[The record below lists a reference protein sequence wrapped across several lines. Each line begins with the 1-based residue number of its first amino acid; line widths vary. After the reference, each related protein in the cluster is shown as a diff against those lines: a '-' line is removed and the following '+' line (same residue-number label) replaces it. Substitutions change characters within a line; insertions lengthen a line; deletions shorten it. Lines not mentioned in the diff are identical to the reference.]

1 MNKPGLNISAVF
13 LLFFCLTVTSTT
25 INAEDKSV
33 VKVITELVDNND
45 FVNAKQEID
54 EQLLENPDAT
64 AVRYQLA
71 RYYLRKE
78 SITNDSIIGY
88 DYPDVAAGSAI
99 AELDKVLKEDAGYV
113 EAYSL
118 LGHIYAVLNKPKKA
132 AYNFEKAEDSYD
144 RPAWLDVN
152 KAILAIQKKE
162 FSEAAAL
169 LKEYTAVRPGKN
181 DYVENRVYSSAWDL
195 LRKLSVQHPEL
206 DPVPAIR
213 KGLIKRVLAEDYLE
227 YVESTA
233 KSEKPAFIHFASSD
247 NWCKPCAASL
257 KRIEGIARKHGDK
270 FDFIHVSFEPWNN
283 VSYYKDVVDSAE
295 IKGLPSR
302 EIVSKGRSQAH
313 IAGVLAD
320 SSVERIT
327 GELYEDLKAGR
338 IADKK

>member
-1 MNKPGLNISAVF
+1 MKQPGLNINVVF
-13 LLFFCLTVTSTT
+13 LLFFCLTATSTT
-25 INAEDKSV
+25 INAEDKSPI
-33 VKVITELVDNND
+33 KVITELVDNNN
-45 FVNAKQEID
+45 FVNAKQKID
-54 EQLLENPDAT
+54 EQLLEKPNAT

-78 SITNDSIIGY
+78 SVTNDSIIGY
-88 DYPDVAAGSAI
+88 DYPDVAAEPAI
-99 AELDKVLKEDAGYV
+99 AELNKVLKEDASHV

-118 LGHIYAVLNKPKKA
+118 LGHIYAVLNKPKEA
-132 AYNFEKAEDSYD
+132 AYNFEKAEDSYN

-169 LKEYTAVRPGKN
+169 LKEYTAVRPGKK

-213 KGLIKRVLAEDYLE
+213 KGLFKRVLAEDYLE
-227 YVESTA
+227 YVEST
-233 KSEKPAFIHFASSD
+233 KESENPAFIHFASSD
-247 NWCKPCAASL
+247 NWCKPCATSL
-257 KRIEGIARKHGDK
+257 KRMEGIARKHGDK
-270 FDFIHVSFEPWNN
+270 FDFIHMSFEPWEN
-283 VSYYKDVVDSAE
+283 VSYYKDIVDSAE
-295 IKGLPSR
+295 IMGLPSR

-320 SSVERIT
+320 SSVERIA

-338 IADKK
+338 FADKK